1 MFLSDS
7 DIKKGIEDG
16 SIVIRPFDAEKLQP
30 VSYDVTLDN
39 EFVVTNRHL
48 TSFIDPANKVY
59 PETRTV
65 VVADGEA
72 FILHPGESVLG
83 KQCEFIGVDRNHLI
97 LLSGKSSLARAGL
110 VVHNTAMLF
119 NPCHYFY
126 PTFEL
131 VNTNNVPI
139 ILRPG
144 MTIAQLIFARLTSP
158 VGRTYKET
166 GRYGAK
172 NSNHFTEAREEKDK
186 AAAKKRASKKKVT
199 KKKKYPFHYENS
211 PYRIPISRPSA

>member
-1 MFLSDS
+1 MFLADA
-7 DIKKGIEDG
+7 DIKKGLKNG
-16 SIVIRPFDAEKLQP
+16 SITIRPFDPQKLQP
-30 VSYDVTLDN
+30 VSYDVTLGN
-39 EFVVTNRHL
+39 EFEVTNRHF
-48 TSFIDPANKVY
+48 TSVIDPSNKIY
-59 PETRTV
+59 PQTRTV
-65 VVADGEA
+65 KVKDGDA

-83 KQCEFIGVDRNHLI
+83 KQREFIGVNEEHLI

-144 MTIAQLIFARLTSP
+144 MTIAQLLFARLTSP
-158 VGRTYKET
+158 VERNYKET

-172 NSNHFTEAREEKDK
+172 NSNHFEPERVAEKKTK
-186 AAAKKRASKKKVT
+186 A
-199 KKKKYPFHYENS
+199 KKKK
-211 PYRIPISRPSA
+211 

>member
-1 MFLSDS
+1 MFLSDT
-7 DIKKGIEDG
+7 DIKKALKAGQIT
-16 SIVIRPFDAEKLQP
+16 IKPFNVKQLQS
-30 VSYDVTLDN
+30 VSYDVLLGN
-39 EFVVTNRHL
+39 EFEVTDRHR
-48 TSFIDPANKVY
+48 TTVIDPYNKVY
-59 PETRTV
+59 PETRTIKIK
-65 VVADGEA
+65 DGEP

-83 KQCEFIGVDRNHLI
+83 KQKEFIGVDNHHLI

-119 NPCHYFY
+119 NPGHYFY

-144 MTIAQLIFARLTSP
+144 MTIAQLLFARLTSP

-172 NSNHFTEAREEKDK
+172 NSNHFADARDD
-186 AAAKKRASKKKVT
+186 APA
-199 KKKKYPFHYENS
+199 P
-211 PYRIPISRPSA
+211 